1 MNEFSRG
8 ISIEL
13 KNLISFG
20 SYVMSISIFE
30 KIRSFE
36 ISYSFLERNSK
47 LPILLGKTNLNLPLD
62 RP

>member
-1 MNEFSRG
+1 M
-8 ISIEL
+8 L
-13 KNLISFG
+13 
-20 SYVMSISIFE
+20 MSISIFGE
-30 KIRSFE
+30 IRSFE